1 MNFQMSFLSSSR
13 RLPLTVVLVIVVIM
27 AFALYVGA
35 VAERDA
41 LALRYL
47 FIAFGAGLILVLWR
61 SYYVILS
68 RKEIDNRL
76 TREREFEPTS
86 RLYAALGLV
95 NQALLRISTRE
106 QVYES
111 ICRILVE
118 TAGFAMA
125 WVGRV
130 DPETRR
136 VVPIASFGDD
146 TGYLDNIL
154 VYADDRP
161 EGCEPTGTAIQ
172 EDRTYICEDFTRN
185 PSTLP
190 WHHAAE
196 KAGWCVSGS
205 FPIHSGGLV
214 GGCLTLYGR
223 QPDVFGNQEINLL
236 EQAAANIS
244 FTLDVLVREQQRQRT
259 EQELEQ
265 AADLYARMLYVTS
278 DAFWLVDANSGR
290 IRDVNGAATRMSG
303 YSREELLSMRITD
316 LDTEHTEQD
325 VSARIAHII
334 GEGWASFET
343 RHRIKDG
350 RILDIEVS
358 TMPDAKSQTMIAFL
372 RDITERKRTEREIR
386 ALNAELE
393 VRVERRTAELN
404 AKTAELAQT
413 EERLRFA
420 IDATS
425 EGLWDWNLKTNTAYC
440 SPTYFKMLGFEP
452 SGLGEDAQSRFVDLL
467 HPDDRERILTAIKQ
481 RLETDGGYEME
492 FRMRTKDGY
501 YKWILSR
508 AKRVAVDEQGN
519 TLRAVGTHSDIS
531 ERKQYEAQ
539 LQSARADAE
548 AASLAKSTFLANMSH
563 EIRTPMNAI
572 LGLTYLLQRDSADP
586 VQVLRI
592 GKVTNAARHLL
603 GIINDVLDLSKI
615 EANRLTL
622 DNTPFNVVATLDH
635 VMSMVV
641 ERIEAKHLLLVV
653 ESAPRLLTLPLQGDP
668 LRVGQILL
676 NYLSNA
682 VKFTER
688 GSINLRA
695 LLEDE
700 QDETVFLRFEVE
712 DTGIG
717 ISQEQQS
724 RIFDAFEQAEGSTT
738 RIYGGTGL
746 GLSISKRLAQMMGGD
761 AGVISAPGQGS
772 TFWFTARLKQGI
784 GQELDTANEG
794 DVHIRKGARIL
805 LVEDNEINQE
815 VAMELLVSIGLVVD
829 VANHGG
835 EALDKL
841 RVNAYDL
848 ILMDMQMPVMG
859 GLEATRKIRAMDR
872 YKGLPIIAMTANAFS
887 EDRQR
892 CLEAGMNGHV
902 AKPVDAKLL
911 YAALASW
918 LPGNG
923 MAATARPW
931 SSFSPPNVECG
942 DLSPLSEPCGDK
954 SPHATNSPIGLN
966 DDQGPTALTDSV
978 QGRGNTVELSRHS
991 GMDRRNPDCRDAPK
1005 PHRPWSLGSGDPCRN
1020 DGQKPVS
1027 TELGREGDSP
1037 EATVTRQI
1045 DTDAGLKY
1053 FNGKLSAYHRVLAKF
1068 AERHGADA
1076 ANLQTALAAGD
1087 RATAERTAH
1096 SLKGLAAMLGMQG
1109 VRQLAADLEHKIR
1122 GGADDGEL
1130 AETIT
1135 ALSEMLAEVC
1145 TEIRAM
1151 GLDVK
1156 DAPRV
1161 EVDPAQVRHLL
1172 AKLETQLEQD
1182 DMNACGIW
1190 REFRPLLASSLG
1202 DERLAAL
1209 GRQIESFDFPQALTS
1224 LRTIMAEQ
1232 GGV

>member
-1 MNFQMSFLSSSR
+1 MNSQKSFLSSFR

-27 AFALYVGA
+27 AFALYLGA

-61 SYYVILS
+61 SYVILS
-68 RKEIDNRL
+68 HRKIDIPL
-76 TREREFEPTS
+76 VREREFEPIS
-86 RLYAALGLV
+86 RPYAALGLV
-95 NQALLRISTRE
+95 NQALLRCLTRE

-118 TAGFAMA
+118 TAGFAMV
-125 WVGRV
+125 WVGWV

-161 EGCEPTGTAIQ
+161 EGRGPTGTAIR

-185 PSTLP
+185 PATLP

-214 GGCLTLYGR
+214 GGCITVYGR
-223 QPDVFGNQEINLL
+223 QSDSFGKQEVDLL

-244 FTLDVLVREQQRQRT
+244 FAMDVLVREQQRQRT
-259 EQELEQ
+259 ERELEQ

-278 DAFWLVDANSGR
+278 DAFWLVDASSGR
-290 IRDVNGAATRMSG
+290 IKDVNGAATRMSG

-316 LDTEHTEQD
+316 LDVDHTEQD
-325 VSARIAHII
+325 VSTRMAHII
-334 GEGWASFET
+334 VEGWASFET
-343 RHRIKDG
+343 RHRNKDG

-393 VRVERRTAELN
+393 ARVERRTAELN

-492 FRMRTKDGY
+492 FRMRTKDGD
-501 YKWILSR
+501 YKWIMSR
-508 AKRVAVDEQGN
+508 AKRVSVDEQGN

-548 AASLAKSTFLANMSH
+548 TASLAKSIFLANMSH

-572 LGLTYLLQRDSADP
+572 LGLTYLMQRDSTDP
-586 VQVLRI
+586 VQVLRL
-592 GKVTNAARHLL
+592 GKVANAAKHLL

-615 EANRLTL
+615 EADRLTL

-635 VMSMVV
+635 VTSMVV

-653 ESAPRLLTLPLQGDP
+653 ESDPRLLTLPLQGDP
-668 LRVGQILL
+668 LRVGQILI

-700 QDETVFLRFEVE
+700 QVETVFLRFEVE

-717 ISQEQQS
+717 INQEQQS

-738 RIYGGTGL
+738 RMYGGTGL

-772 TFWFTARLKQGI
+772 TFWFTARLKHGI
-784 GQELDTANEG
+784 GQELDTATEG

-815 VAMELLVSIGLVVD
+815 VAMELLASIGLVVD

-902 AKPVDAKLL
+902 AKPVEAKLL
-911 YAALASW
+911 YAALAHW
-918 LPGNG
+918 LPGNVN
-923 MAATARPW
+923 
-931 SSFSPPNVECG
+931 PPNPLVNPPCPLQNPPQPPFFKGGQGGFNAVE
-942 DLSPLSEPCGDK
+942 LSP
-954 SPHATNSPIGLN
+954 SPIGNAVEFATEVGRNKPAQAGVSGKLTG
-966 DDQGPTALTDSV
+966 QMPETVASRPYSGLQQTLKSPALATD
-978 QGRGNTVELSRHS
+978 
-991 GMDRRNPDCRDAPK
+991 
-1005 PHRPWSLGSGDPCRN
+1005 
-1020 DGQKPVS
+1020 
-1027 TELGREGDSP
+1027 
-1037 EATVTRQI
+1037 TRQI

-1156 DAPRV
+1156 EAPRV
-1161 EVDPAQVRHLL
+1161 EVDHPAQVRHLL

-1182 DMNACGIW
+1182 DMNACAIW
-1190 REFRPLLASSLG
+1190 RELRPLLASSLG

>member
-1 MNFQMSFLSSSR
+1 MSSQKSFLPSSR

-27 AFALYVGA
+27 VFALYVGA
-35 VAERDA
+35 EKQIAERDA

-47 FIAFGAGLILVLWR
+47 FIAFGAALILVLWR
-61 SYYVILS
+61 SYVIQS
-68 RKEIDNRL
+68 RTEIDIRL
-76 TREREFEPTS
+76 VREREFEPITH
-86 RLYAALGLV
+86 LYAALGLM
-95 NQALLRISTRE
+95 NQALLQGLTRE
-106 QVYES
+106 QAYES

-125 WVGRV
+125 WVGWV

-146 TGYLDNIL
+146 TGYLDNIM
-154 VYADDRP
+154 VYADGRP
-161 EGCEPTGTAIQ
+161 EGCGPIGTAIQ

-185 PSTLP
+185 PATSP
-190 WHHAAE
+190 WHDAEE

-214 GGCLTLYGR
+214 CGCITLYGR
-223 QPDVFGNQEINLL
+223 KPDSFGKQEVNLL
-236 EQAAANIS
+236 EQAAENIS
-244 FTLDVLVREQQRQRT
+244 FELDAFAREQQRQST
-259 EQELEQ
+259 ERELEK
-265 AADLYARMLYVTS
+265 AADLYARMLNVTS
-278 DAFWLVDANSGR
+278 DAFWLVDANTGR

-303 YSREELLSMRITD
+303 FSRVELLSMRITD
-316 LDTEHTEQD
+316 LDVDHTEQD
-325 VSARIAHII
+325 VSARTEQII
-334 GEGWASFET
+334 REGWESFET
-343 RHRIKDG
+343 RHRTKDG

-372 RDITERKRTEREIR
+372 RDITERKRAEREIR

-404 AKTAELAQT
+404 AKTAELEQA
-413 EERLRFA
+413 EERFRFA
-420 IDATS
+420 IEATS
-425 EGLWDWNLKTNTAYC
+425 EGLWDWNLKTDAAYC
-440 SPTYFKMLGFEP
+440 NPTYFKMLGFEP
-452 SGLGEDAQSRFVDLL
+452 SGFGEDAQSRFVDLL

-501 YKWILSR
+501 YKWIMSR
-508 AKRVAVDEQGN
+508 AKRVEVDEQGN
-519 TLRAVGTHSDIS
+519 VIRAVGTHSDIS

-539 LQSARADAE
+539 LKYARADAE
-548 AASLAKSTFLANMSH
+548 AASLAKSIFLANMSH

-572 LGLTYLLQRDSADP
+572 LGLNFLMQRDSTDS
-586 VQVLRI
+586 VQLLRL
-592 GKVTNAARHLL
+592 GKVANAAKHLL

-615 EANRLTL
+615 EADRLTL
-622 DNTPFNVVATLDH
+622 ENTPFNVVATLDH
-635 VMSMVV
+635 VTSMVI

-653 ESAPRLLTLPLQGDP
+653 ESDPRLLTLPLQGDP

-700 QDETVFLRFEVE
+700 QVETVFLRFEVE

-717 ISQEQQS
+717 INQEQQS

-738 RIYGGTGL
+738 RIHGGTGL

-772 TFWFTARLKQGI
+772 TFWFTARLKLGS
-784 GQELDTANEG
+784 GQEIDVATEG
-794 DVHIRKGARIL
+794 DVHVRKGAHIL

-815 VAMELLVSIGLVVD
+815 VAVELLVSIGLVVD

-872 YKGLPIIAMTANAFS
+872 YKHLPIIAMTANAFS

-902 AKPVDAKLL
+902 AKPVEAKLL
-911 YAALASW
+911 YAALARW
-918 LPGNG
+918 LPGNLNSSPQDPPLQPPFFKEG
-923 MAATARPW
+923 LGDNAIEYATEVGRNKPAQAGVSGKLTGQMPETVT
-931 SSFSPPNVECG
+931 SQPYCG
-942 DLSPLSEPCGDK
+942 LQQTLK
-954 SPHATNSPIGLN
+954 SPALAT
-966 DDQGPTALTDSV
+966 D
-978 QGRGNTVELSRHS
+978 
-991 GMDRRNPDCRDAPK
+991 
-1005 PHRPWSLGSGDPCRN
+1005 
-1020 DGQKPVS
+1020 
-1027 TELGREGDSP
+1027 
-1037 EATVTRQI
+1037 TRQI
-1045 DTDAGLKY
+1045 DMDAGLKY
-1053 FNGKLSAYHRVLAKF
+1053 FNGKLSAYERVLAKF

-1096 SLKGLAAMLGMQG
+1096 SLKSLAAMLGMQG
-1109 VRQLAADLEHKIR
+1109 VRQLAADLEHKVR
-1122 GGADDGEL
+1122 GGGEDGEL

-1135 ALSEMLAEVC
+1135 ALSQMLAEVC
-1145 TEIRAM
+1145 TEIRVM
-1151 GLDVK
+1151 GLGVK
-1156 DAPRV
+1156 EAPRV
-1161 EVDPAQVRHLL
+1161 DVDPAQVRHLL

-1182 DMNACGIW
+1182 NMNACRVW
-1190 REFRPLLASSLG
+1190 RELRPLLASSLG
-1202 DERLAAL
+1202 DKRLAAL

-1224 LRTIMAEQ
+1224 LRTIKAEQ